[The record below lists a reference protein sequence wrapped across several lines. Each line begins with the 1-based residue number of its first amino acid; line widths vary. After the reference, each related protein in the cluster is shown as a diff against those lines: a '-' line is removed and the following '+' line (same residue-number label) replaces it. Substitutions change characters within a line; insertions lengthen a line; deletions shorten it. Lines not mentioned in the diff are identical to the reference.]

1 MQYTKLHSLF
11 LFISLS
17 MFISSLFGCKSS
29 DNQFQSLSVDEFEQ
43 SIQDPNIIRLDVR
56 TSEEYAAGHLS
67 GAVNIDVLQPDFEKN
82 CLKTLPKQHT
92 IAVYC
97 RGGNRSKKAAR
108 ILSKQH
114 FKVIELNTGYM
125 GWIQEGKNIS
135 KE

>member
-1 MQYTKLHSLF
+1 MQYTKSHSLF

-29 DNQFQSLSVDEFEQ
+29 DNQFKSLSVDEFEQ

-56 TSEEYAAGHLS
+56 TSEEYAEGHLS
-67 GAVNIDVLQPDFEKN
+67 GAINIDVLQPDFEKN
-82 CLKTLPKQHT
+82 CLKTLPKQRT

-97 RGGNRSKKAAR
+97 RGGNRSKKAAK

-114 FKVIELNTGYM
+114 YNVIELNTGYM
-125 GWIQEGKNIS
+125 GWVQEGKSIS